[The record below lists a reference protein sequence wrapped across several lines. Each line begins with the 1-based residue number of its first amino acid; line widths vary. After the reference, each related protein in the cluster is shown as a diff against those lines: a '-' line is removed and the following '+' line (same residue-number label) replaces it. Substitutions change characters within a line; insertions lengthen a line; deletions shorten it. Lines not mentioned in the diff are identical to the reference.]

1 MNTTYP
7 ATLHAAHER
16 VAAVDPT
23 AYARS
28 RNHIDGAVTRLSPYL
43 THGLLTLPEVY
54 HAIHTRAPLEPQGKL
69 VFEFGWREYH
79 HHVWEHLGDRIH
91 RSLHTGL
98 MDDASYAAEVPEDV
112 RHAATGIPAI
122 DTAVRT
128 LYLTGYLHNHA
139 RMWLASYLVHL
150 RKVHWHAGASWMIA
164 HLLDGDLA
172 SNHLSW
178 QWVAGTGSTKPYLF
192 NAENVARYAPEP
204 WHSPGTVIDTSY
216 EALDALARSPK
227 RVLARAPSQ
236 RSAAATTTEPAV
248 LTAPPAAL
256 GFVAPDARAIAGKEV
271 WLVHAWS
278 LGQRPPEVPPEAVCI
293 AVLVADFH
301 QHHPWSALRWNFV
314 GERMADMAVTRWFA
328 DADTLCAALVHA
340 RCIYMTQDLH
350 LGSFPHH
357 LRALPHRS
365 GRPPQ
370 LFEPVDTLCRSF
382 SSWWKQTRL
391 ASIPTR

>member
-1 MNTTYP
+1 MNTQYP
-7 ATLHAAHER
+7 ATLDAAHER
-16 VAAVDPT
+16 LAAVDPA

-28 RNHIDGAVTRLSPYL
+28 RNHIGGAVTRLSPYL
-43 THGLLTLPEVY
+43 THGLLTLPEAY
-54 HAIHTRAPLEPQGKL
+54 HGIHTRSPLEPQGKL

-79 HHVWEHLGDRIH
+79 RHVWAHIGDRIH

-98 MDDASYAAEVPEDV
+98 MDDASYAATVPEDV
-112 RHAATGIPAI
+112 QHAATGIPAI

-164 HLLDGDLA
+164 HLLDGDIA

-192 NAENVARYAPEP
+192 NAENVARYAPQP

-216 EALDALARSPK
+216 ESLDQIARNFTVAVPHSSAQGNGATALEETARLA
-227 RVLARAPSQ
+227 
-236 RSAAATTTEPAV
+236 EPP
-248 LTAPPAAL
+248 TAL
-256 GFVAPDARAIAGKEV
+256 GFAVPDARAIAGKDV

-278 LGQRPPEVPPEAVCI
+278 LGQRPLEVPAEAVCI

-314 GERMADMAVTRWFA
+314 GERMAEMAVTRWFG
-328 DADTLCAALVHA
+328 DANTLRAALAQA
-340 RCIYMTQDLH
+340 RCIHMTEDLH
-350 LGSFPHH
+350 LGSFPHP
-357 LRALPHRS
+357 LRALPYRS
-365 GRPPQ
+365 VRPLK

-382 SSWWKQTRL
+382 SSWWRQTRI
-391 ASIPTR
+391 ASIPTH